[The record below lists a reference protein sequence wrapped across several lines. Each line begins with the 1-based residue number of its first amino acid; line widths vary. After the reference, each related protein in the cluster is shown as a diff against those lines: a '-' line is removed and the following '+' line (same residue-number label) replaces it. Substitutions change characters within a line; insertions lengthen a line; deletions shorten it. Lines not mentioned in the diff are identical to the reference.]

1 MNATAPTKSSVKSVR
16 KQPKQQR
23 AILLVETILEAA
35 AHILEDGIEPFTTN
49 HIAQKAGVSI
59 GSLYQYFPGADAIMA
74 ALIEKHVADER
85 AAARN
90 VVATISTRNSDVM
103 RDLIAGYVNAH
114 ANAPRLSAQLHALAP
129 AFGLQGFLA
138 NARDEQADEIAL
150 ALALP
155 PTQVRIAVMAI
166 EGVVLATLVSDPA
179 QLQSQL
185 FVDQLNKIAI
195 ALLSN

>member
-1 MNATAPTKSSVKSVR
+1 VR

-35 AHILEDGIEPFTTN
+35 AHILENGTEPFTTN

-90 VVATISTRNSDVM
+90 VIATISTRNTDVM
-103 RDLIAGYVNAH
+103 RDLIEAYVGAH

-138 NARDEQADEIAL
+138 DARDDQADEIAQ

-155 PTQVRIAVMAI
+155 HAQVRIAVMAI
-166 EGVVLATLVSDPA
+166 EGVVLATLASDQQ
-179 QLQSQL
+179 QLKSGQ
-185 FVDQLNKIAI
+185 FVDQLYKIAI